1 MRRLFPEPLGSSWNT
16 ELGVQGRVEEIM
28 AKNPGCPVKVGVSHN
43 RVARMTSYDYS
54 WADECHVVAM
64 GIQDNDTA
72 SKVES
77 QGIIS
82 AVKHDGATCI
92 NNNSTKGDGTT
103 GIPLRVVQN
112 FIIIH

>member
-1 MRRLFPEPLGSSWNT
+1 
-16 ELGVQGRVEEIM
+16 M

-54 WADECHVVAM
+54 WAGECHVVAM

-103 GIPLRVVQN
+103 GIPLRVVQKI
-112 FIIIH
+112 IIIH